1 MLPVEAARMMP
12 APAPD
17 FVPHRGQSCF
27 PSSNGTSSRI
37 GDKVPLRGTG
47 ASQLTK
53 IQKNIILTVQFPAKE
68 RFGLTH
74 IPNTDE
80 EDLDLIRLTEVDR
93 LLNDFEDQ
101 VAETVKL
108 EPEVVSIT
116 SALPAKVYKTN
127 DKISNSLP
135 NLMGQGPQ
143 DLRIEGRDSPV
154 EITTRVT
161 LSWESLQS
169 ISKDLQM
176 LTEDQRFSLFDRS
189 VFDAVCSLFYSG
201 TVYFTASTVFKTMT
215 GKGPD
220 AKVTESQRKAVT
232 ESIEKCRYCNITVD
246 FSQESTYYPELKNI
260 NGDPAA
266 TASFSE
272 NLLNLRR
279 MTIMVNGKKVE
290 GWKILSKPMLF
301 AYSLTKKQIMS
312 FSSRLLNS
320 PVSKKEDIIVIQD
333 YLLRRIQQ
341 MRRRKQLKRSDH
353 IILMDTIYKVAEIPK
368 EYSLKVRQNKKRR
381 LRDTIAEILKY
392 WTEMEFIGGFEFLT
406 QNREIQKILILLPGE
421 KPEDYQDP
429 T

>member
-1 MLPVEAARMMP
+1 MDHPTYT
-12 APAPD
+12 D
-17 FVPHRGQSCF
+17 
-27 PSSNGTSSRI
+27 
-37 GDKVPLRGTG
+37 
-47 ASQLTK
+47 
-53 IQKNIILTVQFPAKE
+53 
-68 RFGLTH
+68 
-74 IPNTDE
+74 DE
-80 EDLDLIRLTEVDR
+80 ELDLIRLAEIDK
-93 LLNDFEDQ
+93 LMSDFEDQ

-108 EPEVVSIT
+108 EPEVVSI
-116 SALPAKVYKTN
+116 SSELPAKVYKSN

-135 NLMGQGPQ
+135 DLMGQGPQ
-143 DLRIEGRDSPV
+143 DLRIEGRDSPY

-215 GKGPD
+215 GKGPE
-220 AKVTESQRKAVT
+220 AKVTESQKKAVT

-260 NGDPAA
+260 GGDQAA
-266 TASFSE
+266 SASFSE

-279 MTIMVNGKKVE
+279 MTIVVNGKKVE

-301 AYSLTKKQIMS
+301 AYSLSKKQIMS
-312 FSSRLLNS
+312 FSSHLLNS

-341 MRRRKQLKRSDH
+341 MRRRKQLTKRSDR
-353 IILMDTIYKVAEIPK
+353 IILMDTIYKVADIPK
-368 EYSLKVRQNKKRR
+368 EFSLKVRQNKKRR
-381 LRDTIAEILKY
+381 LRDTITEILKY
-392 WTEMEFIGGFEFLT
+392 WEEMEFISGFEFLT
-406 QNREIQKILILLPGE
+406 QNREIQKILILFPGE
-421 KPEDYQDP
+421 NAEDFKDP

>member
-1 MLPVEAARMMP
+1 M
-12 APAPD
+12 
-17 FVPHRGQSCF
+17 
-27 PSSNGTSSRI
+27 SR
-37 GDKVPLRGTG
+37 P
-47 ASQLTK
+47 
-53 IQKNIILTVQFPAKE
+53 KNL
-68 RFGLTH
+68 
-74 IPNTDE
+74 DE
-80 EDLDLIRLTEVDR
+80 QDLDLIRLTEIDH
-93 LLNDFEDQ
+93 LLDDFENQ
-101 VAETVKL
+101 VVETVKL
-108 EPEVVSIT
+108 EPEIVSIT

-201 TVYFTASTVFKTMT
+201 TIYFTASTVFKTMT
-215 GKGPD
+215 GKGSD
-220 AKVTESQRKAVT
+220 AKVTESQKKAVS

-246 FSQESTYYPELKNI
+246 FSQESTYYPELKHI
-260 NGDPAA
+260 NGGPAA
-266 TASFSE
+266 SASFSE

-279 MTIMVNGKKVE
+279 MTMVINGKTVE

-301 AYSLTKKQIMS
+301 AYSLSKKQIMS

-341 MRRRKQLKRSDH
+341 MRRRRQSTKRSDRT
-353 IILMDTIYKVAEIPK
+353 ILMETIYKVANISK
-368 EYSLKVRQNKKRR
+368 DFSLKVRQNKKRR
-381 LRDTIAEILKY
+381 LRDSISEILKY
-392 WTEMEFIGGFEFLT
+392 WTEMEFIDGLEFLSN
-406 QNREIQKILILLPGE
+406 NREIEKILIILYDE
-421 KPEDYQDP
+421 KLDQEHLDP
-429 T
+429 I

>member
-1 MLPVEAARMMP
+1 M
-12 APAPD
+12 
-17 FVPHRGQSCF
+17 
-27 PSSNGTSSRI
+27 
-37 GDKVPLRGTG
+37 
-47 ASQLTK
+47 
-53 IQKNIILTVQFPAKE
+53 
-68 RFGLTH
+68 TH

-232 ESIEKCRYCNITVD
+232 ESIEKCRYCNITID

-290 GWKILSKPMLF
+290 GW
-301 AYSLTKKQIMS
+301 
-312 FSSRLLNS
+312 
-320 PVSKKEDIIVIQD
+320 
-333 YLLRRIQQ
+333 
-341 MRRRKQLKRSDH
+341 RSQ
-353 IILMDTIYKVAEIPK
+353 PK
-368 EYSLKVRQNKKRR
+368 
-381 LRDTIAEILKY
+381 
-392 WTEMEFIGGFEFLT
+392 
-406 QNREIQKILILLPGE
+406 
-421 KPEDYQDP
+421 
-429 T
+429 

>member
-1 MLPVEAARMMP
+1 M
-12 APAPD
+12 
-17 FVPHRGQSCF
+17 
-27 PSSNGTSSRI
+27 
-37 GDKVPLRGTG
+37 
-47 ASQLTK
+47 
-53 IQKNIILTVQFPAKE
+53 
-68 RFGLTH
+68 TH

-116 SALPAKVYKTN
+116 SALPPKVYKTN

-301 AYSLTKKQIMS
+301 AYSLSKKQIMS

-392 WTEMEFIGGFEFLT
+392 WTEMEFIGGSEFLT

>member
-1 MLPVEAARMMP
+1 
-12 APAPD
+12 
-17 FVPHRGQSCF
+17 
-27 PSSNGTSSRI
+27 
-37 GDKVPLRGTG
+37 
-47 ASQLTK
+47 
-53 IQKNIILTVQFPAKE
+53 
-68 RFGLTH
+68 
-74 IPNTDE
+74 
-80 EDLDLIRLTEVDR
+80 
-93 LLNDFEDQ
+93 
-101 VAETVKL
+101 
-108 EPEVVSIT
+108 
-116 SALPAKVYKTN
+116 
-127 DKISNSLP
+127 
-135 NLMGQGPQ
+135 
-143 DLRIEGRDSPV
+143 
-154 EITTRVT
+154 
-161 LSWESLQS
+161 
-169 ISKDLQM
+169 
-176 LTEDQRFSLFDRS
+176 
-189 VFDAVCSLFYSG
+189 
-201 TVYFTASTVFKTMT
+201 MT

-301 AYSLTKKQIMS
+301 AYSLSKKQIMS

>member
-1 MLPVEAARMMP
+1 M
-12 APAPD
+12 
-17 FVPHRGQSCF
+17 
-27 PSSNGTSSRI
+27 
-37 GDKVPLRGTG
+37 
-47 ASQLTK
+47 
-53 IQKNIILTVQFPAKE
+53 
-68 RFGLTH
+68 
-74 IPNTDE
+74 
-80 EDLDLIRLTEVDR
+80 DR

-143 DLRIEGRDSPV
+143 DLRIEGRDKPGRDHRY
-154 EITTRVT
+154 TRVT

-232 ESIEKCRYCNITVD
+232 ESIEKCRYL
-246 FSQESTYYPELKNI
+246 QHH
-260 NGDPAA
+260 
-266 TASFSE
+266 
-272 NLLNLRR
+272 RR
-279 MTIMVNGKKVE
+279 
-290 GWKILSKPMLF
+290 
-301 AYSLTKKQIMS
+301 
-312 FSSRLLNS
+312 
-320 PVSKKEDIIVIQD
+320 
-333 YLLRRIQQ
+333 
-341 MRRRKQLKRSDH
+341 
-353 IILMDTIYKVAEIPK
+353 
-368 EYSLKVRQNKKRR
+368 
-381 LRDTIAEILKY
+381 
-392 WTEMEFIGGFEFLT
+392 
-406 QNREIQKILILLPGE
+406 LLPGV
-421 KPEDYQDP
+421 YLLSR